1 MRIKIIKKI
10 IIFKS
15 IEFIAIN
22 YSLSL
27 NIKESKAISEDNEL
41 DIFMTRYLKKI
52 IKKKISEFEF
62 SINKR

>member
-27 NIKESKAISEDNEL
+27 NIKEFKAISEDNEL
-41 DIFMTRYLKKI
+41 DIFTTRYLKKI